1 MSLKT
6 KLFLLVL
13 GSVLMFVLAAGIYF
27 ANLGPIDQM
36 RRENGVF
43 QRLALA
49 ATELRAELN
58 LLATAGFETQAK
70 KFQTAVTT
78 YQQALKAME
87 TVTLLPTVNETL
99 NEAVTAVA
107 NLGALSADGIEQVK
121 GNLLDLESDAK
132 ESLGGVSDDFVVV
145 NLLRDTAKADGL
157 ALYHTGSL
165 LSNLTSL
172 NEVFFITAKVIKEK
186 DSVIFNEV
194 TALQD
199 RATLFS
205 LVAVLLLLVVTLVL
219 SLLLTRSITLSFRV
233 VDTNI
238 TRMSNGDFTQ
248 RLRLKRRDEI
258 GVLGQKLDDL
268 LDSLNTSLSTIQESS
283 RKNLL
288 LREELIKAVTEASSS
303 SVEIEA
309 NSTSIRSQMETMD
322 RMISVSST
330 DMDNIMGA
338 LERFTTALRHQNTLV
353 VVSVN
358 SVTQMLTSIGTI
370 SQLTERDQRA
380 AESLVLEAEGGREVF
395 NASFEKVAEI
405 AESVDSIKTMAD
417 VIAGIAGQTQI
428 LAMNAAIEAAHAGEF
443 GKGFAVV
450 ADEITK
456 LAQAARTSS
465 DEIAHVIRTILT
477 KIREATDTRES
488 TGRAFEAITGRID
501 EVSRSVREIH
511 TNVNG
516 MQAGSQQVLT
526 AMNELQHGASNITAE
541 AGVVLQSSG
550 AVQKVMGDVR
560 RVSQEVVSNIGEIG
574 TGLNDISQTIRQVS
588 SQADGIGVI
597 ANNLDGA
604 IQKFKTASS

>member
-6 KLFLLVL
+6 KLFLLVV

-27 ANLGPIDQM
+27 ANLGPIEQM
-36 RRENGVF
+36 RQEKFVF

-49 ATELRAELN
+49 STELRAELN
-58 LLATAGFETQAK
+58 LLVTTGFETQAK
-70 KFQTAVTT
+70 KYRLSVEK
-78 YQQALKAME
+78 YRLALKGME
-87 TVTLLPTVNETL
+87 TVTLLPTVNENL
-99 NEAVTAVA
+99 SDAVTAVN
-107 NLGALSADGIEQVK
+107 NLGALSADGIEQVNS
-121 GNLLDLESDAK
+121 NLLDLENDAK
-132 ESLGGVSDDFVVV
+132 ELLGAVSDDFIVV
-145 NLLRDTAKADGL
+145 NLLRDTAKASGL

-172 NEVFFITAKVIKEK
+172 NEVFATTVKVVKEK

-199 RATLFS
+199 RATLYS
-205 LVAVLLLLVVTLVL
+205 SVAVVVLLVVTLVL
-219 SLLLTRSITLSFRV
+219 SLLLTRSITRSFRV
-233 VDTNI
+233 VDVNI
-238 TRMSNGDFTQ
+238 TRMSAGDFTQ

-258 GVLGQKLDDL
+258 GILGNKLDDL
-268 LDSLNTSLSTIQESS
+268 LDNLNSSLSTIQESS
-283 RKNLL
+283 RQNLM
-288 LREELIKAVTEASSS
+288 LREELIRAVTEASSS

-309 NSTSIRSQMETMD
+309 NSTSIRSQMENMD

-338 LERFTTALRHQNTLV
+338 LDRFTSAVRHQNGLV
-353 VVSVN
+353 EGSVG
-358 SVTQMLTSIGTI
+358 SVTQMLAAIGTI
-370 SQLTERDQRA
+370 SLLTERDQKA
-380 AESLVLEAEGGREVF
+380 AESLVREAEGGREVF

-405 AESVDSIKTMAD
+405 AESVDSIQTMAD

-465 DEIAHVIRTILT
+465 DDIAHVIRTILT
-477 KIREATDTRES
+477 KIREAAHTRES
-488 TGRAFEAITGRID
+488 TSRAFEAITGRID

-511 TNVNG
+511 DNVSE
-516 MQAGSQQVLT
+516 MQVGSQQVLT
-526 AMNELQHGASNITAE
+526 VMNELKQGSSDITAE
-541 AGVVLQSSG
+541 AAQVLRSSG
-550 AVQKVMGDVR
+550 TVQKVIGDVR

-574 TGLNDISQTIRQVS
+574 TGLNDISQTIREVS
-588 SQADGIGVI
+588 GQADGIGVI